1 MHTLEYKEDKRA
13 LNLLQF
19 DGSGGE
25 MISGKAALGRM
36 LAAVQFRVRK

>member
-19 DGSGGE
+19 EDTELIRGE
-25 MISGKAALGRM
+25 VALGRM